1 MENFR
6 SMVIMKTDLT
16 GFSGKVTNPPQ
27 QDLLE
32 ILERYNEMLFKV
44 VARND
49 GATIKGNENSFWI
62 TFGSVTNAAHAAMEI
77 QRDFQHTQIGS
88 SAEDRL
94 GIKIVITFGDV
105 LSQKGD
111 VFGDAVNLA
120 TRIESITPVGET
132 YLSHSAALVVNNAD
146 ISVDYVNEF
155 GFEGIARAE
164 RVYRIQK
171 KNETR
176 IITDQIIL
184 NSFLVFF
191 DKMMKGDSKD
201 IKVFLSEHEANAK
214 RLCENYGGN
223 LRCSV
228 FSGHIITFEDPEPAI
243 MGIKEWMRKWDV
255 FLKKKNYQNYLYLG
269 LYKGDFRIFR
279 SNISKMSFKVGP
291 EEAMALYPEKDRNS
305 AVISS
310 QIYQEI
316 EKTDLAVSF
325 KAFDPFEMGKDE
337 DERKS
342 NKKRLLDKG
351 FEEGEKAYEL
361 LL

>member
-16 GFSGKVTNPPQ
+16 GFTGKVVKPSQ
-27 QDLLE
+27 QDLSELLE
-32 ILERYNEMLFKV
+32 SYKEMLFKV

-49 GATIKGNENSFWI
+49 GTTIKGNENSFWI
-62 TFGSVTNAAHAAMEI
+62 TFGSVTNAARAAVEI
-77 QRDFQHTQIGS
+77 HRDFQHTQIGS
-88 SAEDRL
+88 SVGDRL

-105 LSQKGD
+105 LHQKGD

-120 TRIESITPVGET
+120 TRIESITRVGET

-155 GFEGIARAE
+155 DFEGIARAE
-164 RVYRIQK
+164 RVYRVQK

-176 IITDQIIL
+176 IMTDQIIL
-184 NSFLVFF
+184 NSFLMLF

-214 RLCENYGGN
+214 SLCENYGGV
-223 LRCSV
+223 LRGTV
-228 FSGHIITFEDPEPAI
+228 FSSHFITFKDAVRAI
-243 MGIKEWMRKWDV
+243 MGIKEWMRKWDA
-255 FLKKKNYQNYLYLG
+255 FLKKKNYKNHLYIG
-269 LYKGDFRIFR
+269 LYRGDFRIFR

-291 EEAMALYPEKDRNS
+291 DEALALYPENDRNS
-305 AVISS
+305 GVVSA

-316 EKTDLAVSF
+316 EKTDLAGSF
-325 KAFDPFEMGKDE
+325 KAFDPFQLGKDE
-337 DERKS
+337 DERKL